1 VFRRMIVRL
10 TVALVAAL
18 AGLVGVTGSATA
30 GEPAP
35 DQRTARYEVD
45 FLTGMIDHHTMAV
58 HMAMMCQDKAVHDE
72 LRQMCEDIAASQ
84 QQEIETMQGWLG
96 DWYGVTYA
104 PEMRM
109 DGRMKR
115 LMSASGGEFE
125 VLFMESMIR
134 HHTRAVREAQ
144 ACQERAYHPE
154 LVQMCDDIESVQV
167 REIETMSAW
176 LCEWYDRCRF
186 ARRTAA

>member
-1 VFRRMIVRL
+1 MSRRIIVRL
-10 TVALVAAL
+10 TVALVATL
-18 AGLVGVTGSATA
+18 AGLVGVTGSASA

-35 DQRTARYEVD
+35 DERTARYEAD

-58 HMAMMCQDKAVHDE
+58 HMAMMCQEKAVHDE
-72 LRQMCEDIAASQ
+72 LRQMCEDIAAGQ
-84 QQEIETMQGWLG
+84 QQEIEAMQGWLL
-96 DWYGVTYA
+96 DWYGVTYV

-109 DGRMKR
+109 GGGMRQ
-115 LMSASGGEFE
+115 LMSASGGDFE
-125 VLFMESMIR
+125 ILFIESMIR

-144 ACQERAYHPE
+144 TCQERAYHPE
-154 LVQMCDDIESVQV
+154 LLQLCDDIEAVQL
-167 REIETMSAW
+167 REIEAMSDW